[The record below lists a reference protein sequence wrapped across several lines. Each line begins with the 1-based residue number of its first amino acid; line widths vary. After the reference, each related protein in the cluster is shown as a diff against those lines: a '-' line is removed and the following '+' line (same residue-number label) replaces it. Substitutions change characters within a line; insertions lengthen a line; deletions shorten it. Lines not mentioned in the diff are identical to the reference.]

1 MGFDASKVIQDVYD
15 NIVKK
20 LDKEENNWK
29 SQHLSLG
36 DESREAVR
44 WKDSI
49 SYLPEYL
56 SDETRNEVNELNIKA
71 ERIISEGKIEDVE
84 FYFNKLDTDE
94 RIMCLKR
101 LNGKYSND

>member
-1 MGFDASKVIQDVYD
+1 M
-15 NIVKK
+15 
-20 LDKEENNWK
+20 
-29 SQHLSLG
+29 
-36 DESREAVR
+36 
-44 WKDSI
+44 
-49 SYLPEYL
+49 

>member
-1 MGFDASKVIQDVYD
+1 M
-15 NIVKK
+15 
-20 LDKEENNWK
+20 
-29 SQHLSLG
+29 
-36 DESREAVR
+36 
-44 WKDSI
+44 
-49 SYLPEYL
+49 PEYL